1 MLPALIDGAAA
12 PLFDAIDAYAEQTRS
27 RWCSTARA
35 WRGSTTAPPARCSSA
50 CARWPPSGKT
60 IELRDMNH
68 LVAALFKLMGYAD
81 VARLFPH
88 KY

>member
-1 MLPALIDGAAA
+1 MLD
-12 PLFDAIDAYAEQTRS
+12 
-27 RWCSTARA
+27 
-35 WRGSTTAPPARCSSA
+35 
-50 CARWPPSGKT
+50 CARLARVDYSAAGSLLKRLRALREAGKT
-60 IELRDMNH
+60 VELRDMNH

>member
-1 MLPALIDGAAA
+1 MLDCSRLARVDYGAAGA
-12 PLFDAIDAYAEQTRS
+12 LLKRL
-27 RWCSTARA
+27 RA
-35 WRGSTTAPPARCSSA
+35 LAAA
-50 CARWPPSGKT
+50 GKT